1 MKPRALD
8 LFCGA
13 GGATKGLQRAGFHV
27 TGVDIRRQPRYC
39 GDAFVQAD
47 ATKPPFDL
55 RGFDFIWASPPCQ
68 AHTSMKTMWNAKQ
81 HDSCIDEVRSMLR
94 LYGGPYVIEN
104 VPGAPLGTGIQLC
117 GTSFGLRAG
126 DAELRRHRHFESNV
140 LLFTQPCRH
149 QSEVIGVYGGHARN
163 RRRTIGVYGEGAR
176 DSRRKFDKGQPD
188 FTVDDA
194 RAAMDI
200 DWMTLAEVCQAIP
213 PAYSEFIGRQIL
225 G

>member
-27 TGVDIRRQPRYC
+27 TGVDIRKQPRYC

-47 ATKPPFDL
+47 ATMPPFDL

-81 HDSCIDEVRSMLR
+81 HDSCIDEVRSMLQS
-94 LYGGPYVIEN
+94 YGGPYVIEN

-117 GTSFGLRAG
+117 GTSFGLG
-126 DAELRRHRHFESNV
+126 TGEAELRRHRHFESNV
-140 LLFTQPCRH
+140 LLFMQPCRH
-149 QSEVIGVYGGHARN
+149 SCEVIGVYGGHARN

-176 DSRRKFDKGQPD
+176 DSRRKFDKGSPD
-188 FTVDDA
+188 FTVNDA
-194 RAAMDI
+194 REAMGI

-225 G
+225 R